1 MASAPNQSG
10 VGKDCILTFEN
21 FITGECQDADAKIK
35 DGVELRGFAWGVKTN
50 REAGRGQAT
59 GRRQYESLHCTAGV
73 SKASP
78 QIFQACF
85 ENQRIR
91 SAVLHVRKQGALD
104 SSGKSQG
111 EYYTLTLKQVAVTS
125 YRSTIESVSESPIP
139 VDEFQLNFAEIEF
152 TYLPQ
157 TASGGLGGAVSA
169 SDSLRNPVI

>member
-21 FITGECQDADAKIK
+21 FIVGECQDADAKIK
-35 DGVELRGFAWGVKTN
+35 DGVELRGFAWGVKSN
-50 REAGRGQAT
+50 RDAGSGQAS
-59 GRRQYESLHCTAGV
+59 GRRQYENVHCTAGV

-78 QIFQACF
+78 QIYQALVR
-85 ENQRIR
+85 NDRIR

-111 EYYTLTLKQVAVTS
+111 EYYTLTLKDVAVTS
-125 YRSTIESVSESPIP
+125 YRSTIESVSDSPIP

-152 TYLPQ
+152 TYFPQ
-157 TASGGLGGAVSA
+157 TETGGLGGAVMA
-169 SDSLRNPVI
+169 MTA